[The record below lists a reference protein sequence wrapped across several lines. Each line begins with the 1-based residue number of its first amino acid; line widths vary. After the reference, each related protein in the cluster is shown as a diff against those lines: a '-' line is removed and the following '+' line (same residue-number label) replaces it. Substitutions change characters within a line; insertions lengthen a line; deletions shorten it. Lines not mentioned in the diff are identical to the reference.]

1 MMRRTKIV
9 CTLGPATAS
18 YEKIKELACAG
29 MNVARLNFSHGSL
42 DQKLQ
47 LINHIKKVREELQV
61 PLAILLDTKGPEI
74 RLGEIANMEVSKG
87 SRIRLVKKIEKE
99 KDIPVVPAF
108 ILDQFLPG
116 MEVLFDDGYVVGRA
130 ILVGDGFVEVEI
142 QNTGVIKSQK
152 GVNLPGQVLNLPD
165 MTEQDIRDIEF
176 GCDQDIE
183 MIAASFI
190 NHPRQVLAIKDLLER
205 KGKSHI
211 MVISKIESREGVKN
225 FDEILEVSDGI
236 MVARGDLGVEIFV
249 GLVPPLQKKMI
260 RACNLRSKIVIT
272 ATQMLES
279 MINNPTP
286 TRAEASDVANAIYD
300 ATSAV
305 MLSGETAVG
314 KYPIETVQIM
324 HKIICEAE
332 KDFDYIN
339 YFQNDRTVE
348 LQNIPTA
355 MARAA
360 VHTSY
365 STYASAIIACSRGG
379 HTVRRLSR
387 FRPSALIIVVTPS
400 YVTYHQTSIMWGT
413 CAYIEQSIDPIE
425 GFNEISCFALQKGWV
440 NYGDM
445 VVLTNGKPY
454 GVSFTTNTLMVRSIG
469 EVLVKGT
476 PMPTTD
482 VIDPVVGEVSF
493 LFTHV
498 ENDVENYDGKVVVA
512 VKIDEKDLPRLEKAK
527 GVILQNHPID
537 KESKVHLNTLY
548 KSLKVPYIY
557 NADGATFLL
566 AKGQKVRLH
575 PTTGLVFKGDS
586 PSEQEMLSSCA
597 IKKNC

>member
-1 MMRRTKIV
+1 MRRTKIV

-18 YEKIKELACAG
+18 YEKIKQLATAG
-29 MNVARLNFSHGSL
+29 MNVARLNFSHGTTE
-42 DQKLQ
+42 QKLL
-47 LINHIKKVREELQV
+47 LINHIKKVREELQI
-61 PLAILLDTKGPEI
+61 PLGILLDTKGPEI
-74 RLGEIANMEVSKG
+74 RLGDIPDLEVFEGMK
-87 SRIRLVKKIEKE
+87 IRLVKKVEKE
-99 KDIPVVPAF
+99 KDIPIVPAF
-108 ILDQFLPG
+108 VLDQFQVN
-116 MEVLFDDGYVVGRA
+116 MEVLFDDGYVVGKVSS
-130 ILVGDGFVEVEI
+130 VGEGFVEVEI
-142 QNTGVIKSQK
+142 QNAGVIKRQK
-152 GVNLPGQVLNLPD
+152 GVNLPGQTFNLPD
-165 MTEQDIRDIEF
+165 MTEQDIKDIEF
-176 GCDQDIE
+176 GCDQGVE

-190 NHPRQVLAIKDLLER
+190 NHARQVLAIKDLLER

-211 MVISKIESREGVKN
+211 MVIAKIESREGVKN

-236 MVARGDLGVEIFV
+236 MVARGDLGVELFV

-279 MINNPTP
+279 MIHCPTP

-305 MLSGETAVG
+305 MLSGETAAG
-314 KYPIETVQIM
+314 KYPVETVKM
-324 HKIICEAE
+324 MDKIVCEAE

-339 YFQNDRTVE
+339 YFQNDKTVE

-387 FRPSALIIVVTPS
+387 FRPRALIIVITPS
-400 YVTYHQTSIMWGT
+400 DVTYHQTSVMWGT
-413 CAYIEQSIDPIE
+413 CAYMEQSSDPVE
-425 GFNEISCFALQKGWV
+425 GFKQISCFALQKGWV
-440 NYGDM
+440 NYGDI

-454 GVSFTTNTLMVRSIG
+454 GVSFTTNTLMVQSIG
-469 EVLVKGT
+469 DVLVKGS
-476 PMPTTD
+476 PMPAAD
-482 VIDPVVGEVSF
+482 VIQPVLGEIAF
-493 LFTHV
+493 LLTHV
-498 ENDVENYDGKVVVA
+498 EGEGESLDEKIVVA
-512 VKIDEKDLPRLEKAK
+512 ARIDEKDLLKMEKAK

-537 KESKVHLNTLY
+537 KQSVVHLEALY
-548 KSLKVPYIY
+548 KSHKVPYIY
-557 NADGATFLL
+557 YADGATFLL

-575 PTTGLVFKGDS
+575 PQTGLVFKGDS
-586 PSEQEMLSSCA
+586 PTEEEMRVSCSN
-597 IKKNC
+597 IVY